1 MAFLDSDDW
10 VDLDFYEKLYNS
22 AVNNNAD
29 IAVAGII
36 RTKTNKKTFILEYN
50 KEEVTSDIYKK

>member
-1 MAFLDSDDW
+1 MDSDDW